1 MMQKLNSNKP
11 ADSNVSVLEKINRR
25 LKLNKLRES
34 NIEMIDERRK
44 KRTYGTMN

>member
-1 MMQKLNSNKP
+1 MMQKLNSNKL

-34 NIEMIDERRK
+34 NIEMIDGRRK